1 MAYTTIDD
9 PSEYFHIQLYTGN
22 SNDDRDITND
32 ANAGDFKPDWLWIK
46 ERTSTS
52 SHQLVDSNR
61 GARYAAL
68 SDSTNAEDDDQNRVQ
83 AFNTDGFQVGS
94 ASTVNENSQTY
105 VAWQWKANGGS
116 ASASGSESGLNA
128 AYSRQTN
135 STAGFSIITYTG
147 LGTSGSGSSPVV
159 PHGLGAKPD
168 MLWIKNRSSNST
180 DWALWWNAENSAATN
195 VFQGFDT
202 GAHGGSG
209 GAAHFGDVAPDA
221 TNVSLGATPGSGDTA
236 SNRTNTDGDNYVMY
250 AFNSVK
256 GYSKFGQY
264 IGNGNADGPYIHLG
278 FKPRFIMIK
287 GVERTSSWFL
297 IDSVRDI
304 NSLGAANTDG
314 SADAQHQQLFA
325 EANDAES
332 TYNSTAGDFLANGY
346 KLRATSASTNTS
358 GEEFVY
364 MAFAEH
370 PFVSSK
376 GVPTTAR

>member
-83 AFNTDGFQVGS
+83 AFNTDGFQVGT

-116 ASASGSESGLNA
+116 ASASGSESGNNV

-147 LGTSGSGSSPVV
+147 IGTSGSGSPVV